1 MKRIQVVIPA
11 AGIGSRFTAIGVS
24 TPKPVIDVLGLP
36 MIAWVI
42 GNFKLTSLDVVI
54 IVTRPEM
61 KVQDTLAHFLRNV
74 ECRVEYI
81 YVDNLTEGPAITV
94 SLAESALDLDDA
106 LIVANSDQYVS
117 ADLAVFENAVRNSV
131 GIGQILTMN
140 ATSTKWSY
148 IRKNEMGY
156 VSEVK
161 EKVEISN
168 EATVGIYGWS
178 KAKYFFDSLNSM
190 MLSNDRTNGEFY
202 VGPSYNYLI
211 EKSAGISAINIGD
224 LENHVHGLGTPE
236 DLDTFMQNK
245 QSFSFLNSVKE
256 NLNIL
261 ESDNE

>member
-11 AGIGSRFTAIGVS
+11 AGIGSRFTAIGIS

-42 GNFKLTSLDVVI
+42 GNFRLTSLDVVI

-61 KVQDTLAHFLRNV
+61 KIQDTLAQFLRNV

-81 YVDNLTEGPAITV
+81 YVDHVTEGPAITV
-94 SLAESALDLDDA
+94 SLAKSALDLDDA

-117 ADLAVFENAVRNSV
+117 ADLVVFENAVRNSF
-131 GIGQILTMN
+131 GMGQILTMN

-178 KAKYFFDSLNSM
+178 KAKYFFDSLNLM
-190 MLSNDRTNGEFY
+190 MLSDDRTNGEFY
-202 VGPSYNYLI
+202 VGPSYNYI
-211 EKSAGISAINIGD
+211 TDKNPGISAINIGD
-224 LENHVHGLGTPE
+224 LENHVHGLGTPD
-236 DLDTFMQNK
+236 DLDIFRKNEQR
-245 QSFSFLNSVKE
+245 FAFLRSVKE
-256 NLNIL
+256 NLNVL
-261 ESDNE
+261 EVDNE